1 MNEKT
6 NKTRKTPAALDGAVT
21 NRPLRAYLT
30 TLFRVMSWK
39 VALIIALMGCLSL
52 TEGIGVL
59 LLVPL
64 LQLVGLDVRQGGMSQ
79 LAEFMSWIVT
89 ALGMSP
95 TLIVVLGLYVLII
108 SAHAMLSRLQSI
120 AELGFEQQFV
130 ACLRQSLYRAI
141 ANANWLFFSR
151 CRASDFTHALTSELE
166 RVGTATQCLLLLV
179 ANGIVAS
186 VYILLALQV
195 SRIPTA
201 LIFACGAGLLLLLKG
216 KICSARL
223 TGEELSV
230 ATNSLY
236 AATIEHLGGMK
247 TAKSYGTEGRHVEIF
262 SRLAEHV
269 MATNVGGIRN
279 WAAAK
284 CWFDIG
290 SVVVLSL
297 IVYVS
302 IEVVGTPTAGILL
315 LLFLFARIM
324 PRVSSIQQGYQHFVN
339 ALPAFA
345 TVMELQARC
354 EAAAEPQA
362 EREEKFEL
370 RHGIRLERISFG
382 YEGNGKAPVICD
394 LDLNIRAGQTTAIV
408 GPSGAGK
415 STIADLV
422 MGLIVPDQGRV
433 LIDGVTLGP
442 ERMRAWRDQ
451 IGYVAQD
458 TFLFHDTVR
467 ANLRWACS
475 AAKDG
480 DIHRALS
487 LAGAEEFV
495 SALPQGLDT
504 VLGDRGV
511 LVSGG
516 ERQRLALARALL
528 RRPAVLI
535 LDEATSSLDSENE
548 KRIQRAIEELHER
561 LTILV
566 ITHRLSTIR
575 GADVIHVLEQGR
587 VVESGIWDGLLGN
600 TTGRFRALCRA
611 QGIEVNETD
620 ARSCPVGAVRTPA
633 LSTGS
638 GSRHR

>member
-1 MNEKT
+1 MNET
-6 NKTRKTPAALDGAVT
+6 ANKTRKMPGGLGGAAA
-21 NRPLRAYLT
+21 NRSLRAYLT

-39 VALIIALMGCLSL
+39 AALILALMGCFGL

-64 LQLVGLDVRQGGMSQ
+64 LQLVGLDVRQGRMSQ
-79 LAEFMSWIVT
+79 LAEFGSSIFT
-89 ALGMSP
+89 ALGMRP

-108 SAHAMLSRLQSI
+108 SAHALLSRLQAI
-120 AELGFEQQFV
+120 VELAFEQQFV
-130 ACLRQSLYRAI
+130 ACLRQRLYRAI

-179 ANGIVAS
+179 ASGIVAS
-186 VYILLALQV
+186 VYVLLAFQV
-195 SRIPTA
+195 STIATA
-201 LIFACGAGLLLLLKG
+201 LTFACGAGLLLFLKG
-216 KICSARL
+216 KIYSARMI
-223 TGEELSV
+223 GEELSA

-236 AATIEHLGGMK
+236 AATIEQLGGMK
-247 TAKSYGTEGRHVEIF
+247 TAKSYGAEGRHVQIY
-262 SRLAEHV
+262 SRLVERV
-269 MATNVGGIRN
+269 MATNIGGIRN

-297 IVYVS
+297 LVYIS
-302 IEVVGTPTAGILL
+302 IEVVATPTAGILL

-324 PRVSSIQQGYQHFVN
+324 PKISGIQQGSQHFLN

-370 RHGIRLERISFG
+370 RHGIRLERVSFG
-382 YEGNGKAPVICD
+382 YEGNGQASVICD
-394 LDLNIRAGQTTAIV
+394 LDLNIRAGQTTAIA

-415 STIADLV
+415 TTIADLV
-422 MGLIVPDQGRV
+422 MGLIVPSQGQV
-433 LIDGVTLGP
+433 LVDGVTLGP

-467 ANLRWACS
+467 ANLLWACP
-475 AAKDG
+475 AATEG
-480 DIHRALS
+480 DIHRALG

-516 ERQRLALARALL
+516 ERQRLALARALV

-535 LDEATSSLDSENE
+535 LDEATNSLDSENE
-548 KRIQRAIEELHER
+548 KRIQRAIEELRER

-587 VVESGIWDGLLGN
+587 VVESGTWDGLIAN
-600 TTGRFRALCRA
+600 KTGRFRMLCRA
-611 QGIEVNETD
+611 QGIEANGTG
-620 ARSCPVGAVRTPA
+620 ARSCPAGVVGSPA
-633 LSTGS
+633 LSPGS
-638 GSRHR
+638 GR